1 MLKTTADNDYQK
13 LDMLWKIVLWKL
25 KSLMEYTEYLAEQPE
40 IEEVRIHIS
49 HRQPVELLV

>member
-1 MLKTTADNDYQK
+1 
-13 LDMLWKIVLWKL
+13 
-25 KSLMEYTEYLAEQPE
+25 MEYTEYLAEQPE

>member
-13 LDMLWKIVLWKL
+13 LDILWKL
-25 KSLMEYTEYLAEQPE
+25 RSLMEYTEYLAEQPE